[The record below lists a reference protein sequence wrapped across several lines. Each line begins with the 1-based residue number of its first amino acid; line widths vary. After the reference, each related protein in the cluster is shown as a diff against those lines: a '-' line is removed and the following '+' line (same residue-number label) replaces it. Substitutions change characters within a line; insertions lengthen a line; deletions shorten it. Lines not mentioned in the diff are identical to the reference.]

1 LFGRSPEKVLTILYK
16 RKLSNYEAGSH
27 SDGSKLALVVEGGGM
42 RGVISSAMLEAI
54 KEMGY
59 SNCFDSIYGT
69 SAGAINAA
77 YFLTGKP
84 EVGTS
89 IYLECIAN
97 KNFISLFRMPNIMD
111 LDYLFNFVKS
121 DKNYKL
127 ETDKIWQRKED
138 FVVTTTR
145 LDNGMSE
152 NWNKQR
158 LRSPERL
165 ISALK
170 ASSSTPLFTSNFEV
184 IDGLKLNDGMIN
196 NGIPLEPAIED
207 GATHILCLLTR
218 DSEYRKKESM
228 ILELIEKLI
237 LKKFTTEYQK
247 SYFSRLHSYNNAMDT
262 IYLNSKIPIM
272 AIPTD
277 GLTTT
282 IKNGEINTIS
292 LKQAA
297 YESRKVCHELM
308 QQI

>member
-1 LFGRSPEKVLTILYK
+1 MFGRSPEKVLTILDK

-89 IYLECIAN
+89 IYLDCIAN

-247 SYFSRLHSYNNAMDT
+247 SYFSRMHSYNNAMDT

-272 AIPTD
+272 AVPTD
-277 GLTTT
+277 DLTTT
-282 IKNGEINTIS
+282 IKNGEINTSS

-297 YESRKVCHELM
+297 YESRKICHELM

>member
-1 LFGRSPEKVLTILYK
+1 MFGRSPEKVLTILDK

-89 IYLECIAN
+89 IYLDCIAN

-297 YESRKVCHELM
+297 YESRKLCHELM

>member
-1 LFGRSPEKVLTILYK
+1 MFGRSPEKVLTILDK

-54 KEMGY
+54 KDMGY

-89 IYLECIAN
+89 IYLDCIAN

-247 SYFSRLHSYNNAMDT
+247 SYFSRLHSYNNSMDT

-282 IKNGEINTIS
+282 IKNGEINTIR

-297 YESRKVCHELM
+297 YESRKLCHELM